1 MWTNLWL
8 RDRLPGVNSTSSTM
22 IIGMNYQLPLPTDID
37 VLSVK
42 QMQDSGERFVLL
54 DVREPDEFATASIAG
69 TLQIPMRTVP
79 SRLADLEPHRGERI
93 VVHCHHGG
101 RSARV
106 AQWLRDQGF
115 EKVQNMAGGID
126 AWALEVEPGM
136 ARY

>member
-1 MWTNLWL
+1 
-8 RDRLPGVNSTSSTM
+8 
-22 IIGMNYQLPLPTDID
+22 MNNDLPLPVDID

-42 QMQDSGERFVLL
+42 KMLDGGERFVLL
-54 DVREPDEFATASIAG
+54 DVREPDEFATASIEG

-106 AQWLRDQGF
+106 AQWLREQGF
-115 EKVQNMAGGID
+115 EKVQNMAGGIE
-126 AWALEVEPGM
+126 AWSQQVDPSVP
-136 ARY
+136 RY

>member
-1 MWTNLWL
+1 M
-8 RDRLPGVNSTSSTM
+8 NS
-22 IIGMNYQLPLPTDID
+22 QVPLSADID

-42 QMQDSGERFVLL
+42 KMLDEGERFVLL
-54 DVREPDEFATASIAG
+54 DVREPDEFTTASIDG

-126 AWALEVEPGM
+126 AWSQLVDTSVP
-136 ARY
+136 RY

>member
-1 MWTNLWL
+1 
-8 RDRLPGVNSTSSTM
+8 
-22 IIGMNYQLPLPTDID
+22 MNNQTPLPADID

-42 QMQDSGERFVLL
+42 RMRDSGERFVLI
-54 DVREPDEFATASIAG
+54 DVREPDEFATASIEDA
-69 TLQIPMRTVP
+69 LQIPMRTVP
-79 SRLADLEPHRGERI
+79 SRLADLEQHREERI

-126 AWALEVEPGM
+126 AWSQQVDPSVP
-136 ARY
+136 RY

>member
-1 MWTNLWL
+1 M
-8 RDRLPGVNSTSSTM
+8 NSEV
-22 IIGMNYQLPLPTDID
+22 PLPADID

-42 QMQDSGERFVLL
+42 KMLDEGERFVLL
-54 DVREPDEFATASIAG
+54 DVREPEEFTTASIDG

-126 AWALEVEPGM
+126 AWSQFVDTSVP
-136 ARY
+136 RY

>member
-1 MWTNLWL
+1 M
-8 RDRLPGVNSTSSTM
+8 NS
-22 IIGMNYQLPLPTDID
+22 QVPLPSDID

-42 QMQDSGERFVLL
+42 KMLDAGERFVLL
-54 DVREPDEFATASIAG
+54 DVREPDEFATASIEG
-69 TLQIPMRTVP
+69 TLQMPMRTVP
-79 SRLADLEPHRGERI
+79 SRLTDLEQHRGERI

-126 AWALEVEPGM
+126 AWSQQVDSSVP
-136 ARY
+136 RY

>member
-1 MWTNLWL
+1 MRL
-8 RDRLPGVNSTSSTM
+8 RDRLPEVRFYKLGSRFTM
-22 IIGMNYQLPLPTDID
+22 NGHVPLPADID

-42 QMQDSGERFVLL
+42 QMLDREERFVLL
-54 DVREPDEFATASIAG
+54 DVREPDEFATASIEG

-126 AWALEVEPGM
+126 AWSQQVDPSVP
-136 ARY
+136 RY

>member
-1 MWTNLWL
+1 
-8 RDRLPGVNSTSSTM
+8 
-22 IIGMNYQLPLPTDID
+22 MNNEQPLTADID

-42 QMQDSGERFVLL
+42 KMLDGEERFVLL
-54 DVREPDEFATASIAG
+54 DVREPDEFATASIEG

-106 AQWLRDQGF
+106 AQWLREQGF
-115 EKVQNMAGGID
+115 EKVQNMAGGIE
-126 AWALEVEPGM
+126 AWSQQVDPSVP
-136 ARY
+136 RY

>member
-1 MWTNLWL
+1 
-8 RDRLPGVNSTSSTM
+8 
-22 IIGMNYQLPLPTDID
+22 MNNEQPLPADID

-42 QMQDSGERFVLL
+42 KMLEGEERFVLL
-54 DVREPDEFATASIAG
+54 DVREPDEFTTASIEG

-106 AQWLRDQGF
+106 AQWLREQGF

-126 AWALEVEPGM
+126 AWSQQVDPTVP
-136 ARY
+136 RY